1 MSNPTV
7 RLVHLAIQRH
17 HDKEAVAYPYF
28 GDFEIEDFVYLIG
41 PFTWVGVFERFFL
54 ASGLGAIGYLS
65 WQSWELLGRRR

>member
-28 GDFEIEDFVYLIG
+28 GDFEIEDFVYLVG
-41 PFTWVGVFERFFL
+41 PFAWVGVFERFFL
-54 ASGLGAIGYLS
+54 AFSLGAIDYLS
-65 WQSWELLGRRR
+65 WELPGRRR